1 MSQPKNTED
10 PEVYWKNRAEELERE
25 LEDFREQS
33 QDLEKELEA
42 SLEQAEKIARDYR
55 VRCNKLQLENDTL
68 KVLYFKPSK
77 TCSS

>member
-1 MSQPKNTED
+1 MAHSRSGDD
-10 PEVYWKNRAEELERE
+10 PELYWKNRAEELERE

-42 SLEQAEKIARDYR
+42 SLEQAEKIGRDYR

-68 KVLYFKPSK
+68 KVWHWM
-77 TCSS
+77 